1 MEKSLP
7 IQSEVKPFPVCDITQ
22 SKEQPTRADPSDYQS
37 HQYDCMVLSGNSARG
52 LVTMG
57 AVQYLI
63 DNNFLN
69 PHTLIG
75 TSSGAI
81 INFLYA
87 IGIEPIDGLVYLCT
101 TKVFEQLSQVNVVS
115 MLHGTGA
122 VSYAH
127 ITETLEKIVIAKIGF
142 LPTLQDVYEKFNKTL
157 IIVTHNAT
165 TNETEYLS
173 PKTHPTL
180 PCLTA
185 IRMSA
190 NLPLVFDQFQYNG
203 SYYIDGGLSDNFA
216 IHIGDKMGK
225 KVIGFSISDKADS
238 VKFEPDSDA
247 GILSYF
253 LKIMAI
259 PISHRDVF
267 KCASVSDKCTIVHLS
282 TTPGLVVRGF
292 GVSTRERI
300 NMFCSGYLQTKT
312 ELGQ

>member
-1 MEKSLP
+1 MEESIPNHSAIKEPP
-7 IQSEVKPFPVCDITQ
+7 IIPSIDISTDTPQ
-22 SKEQPTRADPSDYQS
+22 DKNSDYQS
-37 HQYDCMVLSGNSARG
+37 HQYDCIVLSGNASRG

-63 DNNFLN
+63 DNNLLN

-75 TSSGAI
+75 TSSGSI

-87 IGIEPIDGLVYLCT
+87 IGINPIDGLVHLCT
-101 TKVFEQLSQVNVVS
+101 NKVFEQLSQVNIVS

-127 ITETLEKIVIAKIGF
+127 ITEILEKIVLAKIGF
-142 LPTLQDVYEKFNKTL
+142 LPTLLDVYEKFNKTL

-173 PKTHPTL
+173 PETHPTL

-216 IHIGDKMGK
+216 IHIGDKIGS
-225 KVIGFSISDKADS
+225 KVIGFNISDKLES
-238 VKFEPDSDA
+238 VKFELGSDA

-253 LKIMAI
+253 LKILAV
-259 PISHRDVF
+259 PISYRDVF
-267 KCASVSDKCTIVHLS
+267 KCASVSDKCTIID
-282 TTPGLVVRGF
+282 LVTKSVLAVRGF
-292 GVSTRERI
+292 GASTRERI
-300 NMFCSGYLQTKT
+300 NMFCSGYLQAKNAL
-312 ELGQ
+312 E